1 MIFRCCM
8 NPYATGISHD
18 NPLRIDA
25 LYGCPHVLPKEHTFN
40 FITLRYL
47 RIERKSLMEPLY
59 LRGHY
64 LSSDEER
71 KNIKK
76 TAASACG
83 GCVLC
88 EWNIHTAHT
97 RARPAHLY
105 QATRSTKDTLYIVLC
120 YKTFSHDKLSIRNVS
135 GEHRKGFLRPESGAL

>member
-1 MIFRCCM
+1 M
-8 NPYATGISHD
+8 NPYATGILHD

-40 FITLRYL
+40 FITPRYL
-47 RIERKSLMEPLY
+47 RIENKNLMEPLY

-71 KNIKK
+71 KNIKN

-83 GCVLC
+83 GCALC
-88 EWNIHTAHT
+88 E
-97 RARPAHLY
+97 
-105 QATRSTKDTLYIVLC
+105 
-120 YKTFSHDKLSIRNVS
+120 
-135 GEHRKGFLRPESGAL
+135 

>member
-1 MIFRCCM
+1 M

-40 FITLRYL
+40 FITPRYL
-47 RIERKSLMEPLY
+47 RIKKNLMEPLY

-83 GCVLC
+83 GCALC
-88 EWNIHTAHT
+88 E
-97 RARPAHLY
+97 
-105 QATRSTKDTLYIVLC
+105 
-120 YKTFSHDKLSIRNVS
+120 
-135 GEHRKGFLRPESGAL
+135 

>member
-1 MIFRCCM
+1 M

-40 FITLRYL
+40 FITPRYL
-47 RIERKSLMEPLY
+47 RIENKNLMEPLY

-64 LSSDEER
+64 LSSDKER

-76 TAASACG
+76 RRPQLVGAAPF
-83 GCVLC
+83 VNEIYILL
-88 EWNIHTAHT
+88 IPV
-97 RARPAHLY
+97 PA
-105 QATRSTKDTLYIVLC
+105 
-120 YKTFSHDKLSIRNVS
+120 LSIFI
-135 GEHRKGFLRPESGAL
+135 KQ

>member
-1 MIFRCCM
+1 M

-40 FITLRYL
+40 FITPRYL
-47 RIERKSLMEPLY
+47 RIEKKSLMEPLY

-76 TAASACG
+76 TAASVTISG
-83 GCVLC
+83 TFLGVLQR
-88 EWNIHTAHT
+88 IT
-97 RARPAHLY
+97 
-105 QATRSTKDTLYIVLC
+105 
-120 YKTFSHDKLSIRNVS
+120 
-135 GEHRKGFLRPESGAL
+135 

>member
-1 MIFRCCM
+1 M

-83 GCVLC
+83 GRVLC
-88 EWNIHTAHT
+88 E
-97 RARPAHLY
+97 
-105 QATRSTKDTLYIVLC
+105 
-120 YKTFSHDKLSIRNVS
+120 
-135 GEHRKGFLRPESGAL
+135 

>member
-1 MIFRCCM
+1 M
-8 NPYATGISHD
+8 NPYATGILHD

-25 LYGCPHVLPKEHTFN
+25 LYGCPHILPKERTFN
-40 FITLRYL
+40 FITPRYL
-47 RIERKSLMEPLY
+47 RIENKNLMEPLY

-83 GCVLC
+83 GCALC
-88 EWNIHTAHT
+88 E
-97 RARPAHLY
+97 
-105 QATRSTKDTLYIVLC
+105 
-120 YKTFSHDKLSIRNVS
+120 
-135 GEHRKGFLRPESGAL
+135 

>member
-1 MIFRCCM
+1 M

-25 LYGCPHVLPKEHTFN
+25 LYGCPHILPKEHTFN

-47 RIERKSLMEPLY
+47 RIENKNLMEPLY

-76 TAASACG
+76 NG
-83 GCVLC
+83 G
-88 EWNIHTAHT
+88 
-97 RARPAHLY
+97 
-105 QATRSTKDTLYIVLC
+105 
-120 YKTFSHDKLSIRNVS
+120 LSLW
-135 GEHRKGFLRPESGAL
+135 GLRPL

>member
-1 MIFRCCM
+1 M

-40 FITLRYL
+40 FITPRYL
-47 RIERKSLMEPLY
+47 RIEKKNLMEPLY

-76 TAASACG
+76 TAASALG
-83 GCVLC
+83 AAPFVNEMHILFIPG
-88 EWNIHTAHT
+88 
-97 RARPAHLY
+97 PA
-105 QATRSTKDTLYIVLC
+105 
-120 YKTFSHDKLSIRNVS
+120 LSFFI
-135 GEHRKGFLRPESGAL
+135 KQ

>member
-1 MIFRCCM
+1 M

-40 FITLRYL
+40 FITPRYL
-47 RIERKSLMEPLY
+47 RIENKNLMEPLY

-76 TAASACG
+76 TAAFVNEMHILFIPG
-83 GCVLC
+83 
-88 EWNIHTAHT
+88 
-97 RARPAHLY
+97 PA
-105 QATRSTKDTLYIVLC
+105 
-120 YKTFSHDKLSIRNVS
+120 LSFFI
-135 GEHRKGFLRPESGAL
+135 KQ

>member
-40 FITLRYL
+40 FITPRYL
-47 RIERKSLMEPLY
+47 RIEKKNLMEPLY

-64 LSSDEER
+64 LPSQEER
-71 KNIKK
+71 KHIQK
-76 TAASACG
+76 TAASDCG
-83 GCVLC
+83 GCALC
-88 EWNIHTAHT
+88 EWNAHT
-97 RARPAHLY
+97 VHTRSSPVLLY
-105 QATRSTKDTLYIVLC
+105 QAMRSIKDTLYIIVC
-120 YKTFSHDKLSIRNVS
+120 YKTFSHDRLSVGNMS

>member
-1 MIFRCCM
+1 M
-8 NPYATGISHD
+8 NPYATGILHD

-40 FITLRYL
+40 FITPRYL
-47 RIERKSLMEPLY
+47 RIENKNLMEPLY

-76 TAASACG
+76 IMING
-83 GCVLC
+83 ELVI
-88 EWNIHTAHT
+88 EWKKEKSIKDVVVENI
-97 RARPAHLY
+97 
-105 QATRSTKDTLYIVLC
+105 C
-120 YKTFSHDKLSIRNVS
+120 YD
-135 GEHRKGFLRPESGAL
+135 

>member
-1 MIFRCCM
+1 M

-40 FITLRYL
+40 FITPRYL
-47 RIERKSLMEPLY
+47 RIEKKTLMEPLY

-71 KNIKK
+71 KTSKKRRPQLVGAAPFVNEMYILLIPGTALSFFIK
-76 TAASACG
+76 
-83 GCVLC
+83 
-88 EWNIHTAHT
+88 
-97 RARPAHLY
+97 
-105 QATRSTKDTLYIVLC
+105 Q
-120 YKTFSHDKLSIRNVS
+120 
-135 GEHRKGFLRPESGAL
+135 